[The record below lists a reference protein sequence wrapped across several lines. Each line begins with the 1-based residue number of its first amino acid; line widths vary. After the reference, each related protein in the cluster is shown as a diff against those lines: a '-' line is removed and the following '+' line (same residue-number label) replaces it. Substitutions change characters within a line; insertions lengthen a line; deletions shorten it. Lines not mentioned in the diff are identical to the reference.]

1 MTTFNHAFDVAFAVP
16 GCEYEDWADVLEH
29 EKDKVLA
36 ALRERVAFLESNE
49 AEFREAISGF
59 DSFEEEQDGS

>member
-16 GCEYEDWADVLEH
+16 GCEHEDWGDVLEH

-36 ALRERVAFLESNE
+36 ALRERIALLESDE
-49 AEFREAISGF
+49 DEFRSAISGF
-59 DSFEEEQDGS
+59 DSYEEKQNGS